1 MLHLNVNKKYQQF
14 HLNCQVSFQPSII
27 GIWGPSGS
35 GKTTLL
41 NCISGIEMPDYGS
54 ISVNNRILFSSEKNT
69 NVPPEKRRIGYVFQ
83 EPLLFPHLNVIQNI
97 KYAQNLAPINYEDEI
112 SYCISKFGIKHLL
125 KNKVGTL
132 SGGEQKRVAIIRAIA
147 TAPELLLLD
156 EPLNGIDTYS
166 KNQILTYLK
175 SIWTDLNIPI
185 LYVSHNKDEILT
197 MTEYTLPIIDGI
209 GQNLVPSSQVISQ
222 TLLHSYTKKLQ
233 QNSDVNFLQGKIG
246 ENTNPD
252 FTTIEINNLEMRIPK
267 IKSSRKQPISIFIP
281 PNQILVTPANPK
293 QVNTQNIY
301 RGEVQKIDHSE
312 NTVTILINIGI
323 QLQIIVT
330 KQYFEESKIS
340 LKQELFVIIPPS
352 TIIATQT

>member
-1 MLHLNVNKKYQQF
+1 MLQLNINKKYQQF

-35 GKTTLL
+35 GKTTML
-41 NCISGIEMPDYGS
+41 NCIAGIEIPDYGN
-54 ISVNNRILFSSEKNT
+54 IVVDNRILFSSEKNI
-69 NVPPEKRRIGYVFQ
+69 NLPPEKRRIGYVFQ

-97 KYAQNLAPINYEDEI
+97 KYAQKLAPVDYKDEI

-156 EPLNGIDTYS
+156 EPLNGIDTHS

-209 GQNLVPSSQVISQ
+209 GQELVPSSQVINQ
-222 TLLHSYTKKLQ
+222 TLLQTYPMKSQ
-233 QNSDVNFLQGKIG
+233 QNSSANYLQGKIK
-246 ENTNPD
+246 NNVNPD
-252 FTTIEINNLEMRIPK
+252 FTTIEINNLEMTIPK
-267 IKSSRKQPISIFIP
+267 LKASPQEPISVFIS
-281 PNQILVTPANPK
+281 PNQILVTSTNPK
-293 QVNTQNIY
+293 QVNTKNIY
-301 RGEVQKIDHSE
+301 HGKIQKIDQSK
-312 NTVTILINIGI
+312 NNIAILIDIGI
-323 QLQIIVT
+323 QLQITVT
-330 KQYFEESKIS
+330 KQFFKESKIS
-340 LKQELFVIIPPS
+340 IKQSLFVIIPPS
-352 TIIATQT
+352 AIIIPQP